1 SVTSQCSG
9 QAMVEF
15 GTDTSY
21 GRTTSWFPLAGRFQT
36 TDIQVAGMKASTT
49 YHMRSTTTCA
59 GNTFS
64 SADQT
69 FTTGA
74 LPASTTFPTITVSR
88 PNPGLTPAENPGIEL
103 VNVFAPNNN
112 TMQALFTDRDGNPIW
127 YYDVGAAQGN
137 SPYTFKV
144 LPNGHMIVSITR
156 AITAGTIMREIDL
169 AGNTIREMD
178 TGQLSQSMQSLGYNF
193 APTGYH
199 HDVLPLENGH
209 LILLTNFTK
218 NFTDLPGYPGTTA
231 VLGDGI
237 VDLDENWTPVW
248 AWSSFDHLDVNRHPF
263 GLPDW
268 THGNALAY
276 SASDGNL
283 LYSMRNQS
291 WVIKIDYNNGAG
303 TGNVL
308 WKLGYQGD
316 FSLANAIDPI
326 AWFYAQ

>member
-1 SVTSQCSG
+1 MESVRLSKSLRLIYLSLTCTFCAFMLACGTNDVPAPPVVAVASTIHPLVAQYSMTSQCSG

-21 GRTTSWFPLAGRFQT
+21 GRSTSWLPVAGHFQT
-36 TDIQVAGMKASTT
+36 TDIQVAGMKASTI
-49 YHMRSTTTCA
+49 YHMRSILLCA
-59 GNTFS
+59 GQTFT

-74 LPASTTFPTITVSR
+74 LPTTTVFPAITVSR
-88 PNPGLTPAENPGIEL
+88 PNPSVAPAENPGIEL

-178 TGQLSQSMQSLGYNF
+178 TGQLSQIMQSLGYNF

-199 HDVLPLENGH
+199 HDVLPL
-209 LILLTNFTK
+209 
-218 NFTDLPGYPGTTA
+218 
-231 VLGDGI
+231 
-237 VDLDENWTPVW
+237 
-248 AWSSFDHLDVNRHPF
+248 
-263 GLPDW
+263 
-268 THGNALAY
+268 
-276 SASDGNL
+276 
-283 LYSMRNQS
+283 
-291 WVIKIDYNNGAG
+291 
-303 TGNVL
+303 
-308 WKLGYQGD
+308 
-316 FSLANAIDPI
+316 AN
-326 AWFYAQ
+326 

>member
-1 SVTSQCSG
+1 MQSVRLPKSLRLICVSLTCTLCALMLACGTNDVPAPPTISVASTIHPLVAQVSVTSQCSG

-248 AWSSFDHLDVNRHPF
+248 
-263 GLPDW
+263 
-268 THGNALAY
+268 
-276 SASDGNL
+276 
-283 LYSMRNQS
+283 
-291 WVIKIDYNNGAG
+291 
-303 TGNVL
+303 
-308 WKLGYQGD
+308 
-316 FSLANAIDPI
+316 
-326 AWFYAQ
+326 